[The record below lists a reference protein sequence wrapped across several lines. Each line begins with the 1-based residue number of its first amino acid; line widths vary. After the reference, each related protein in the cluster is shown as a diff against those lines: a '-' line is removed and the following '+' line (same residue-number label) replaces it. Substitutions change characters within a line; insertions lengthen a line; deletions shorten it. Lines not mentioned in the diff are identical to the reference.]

1 MERNIIERDEEN
13 MEARVF
19 TWFGY
24 VSLRPQDVAMG
35 YIFINI
41 LCMIFWMITMCCEV
55 SYLYI
60 GLLTQLSY
68 LTYVGFLNIP
78 PQTQHVILMKP
89 LSLFTKE

>member
-24 VSLRPQDVAMG
+24 VSLRPQDVTVG

-68 LTYVGFLNIP
+68 LTYVGFLNNKY
-78 PQTQHVILMKP
+78 L
-89 LSLFTKE
+89 